1 MIMAHYPNQKG
12 EYKTKQ
18 TLIKWYPSDLV
29 EIDRQAK
36 EFNLTRTEYIARCV
50 LDNPVEKNH
59 IFKVNWQTYRVMG
72 QVSRELNQIGNN
84 INQIAKVLHTERLE
98 GGAVP
103 AHYPLPEELSA
114 ICTYVSSVNKELNM
128 LRLLMVDKDKK

>member
-1 MIMAHYPNQKG
+1 MVK
-12 EYKTKQ
+12 
-18 TLIKWYPSDLV
+18 
-29 EIDRQAK
+29 IDRQAK
-36 EFNLTRTEYIARCV
+36 DFNLTRTEYIARCV
-50 LDNPVEKNH
+50 LDSPVEKNH

-98 GGAVP
+98 GSSVP

-114 ICTYVSSVNKELNM
+114 IGTYISSVNKELNM
-128 LRLLMVDKDKK
+128 LRLLMVDKNRK

>member
-1 MIMAHYPNQKG
+1 VAYYPNDKG
-12 EYKTKQ
+12 EYKTAP

-29 EIDRQAK
+29 KIDRQAK

-84 INQIAKVLHTERLE
+84 INQIAKALHTERLE

-114 ICTYVSSVNKELNM
+114 IGTYISNVNKELNM